1 MNPLYEFLRHLSN
14 RFSSNFIIEGY
25 ITSNNNVIRELN
37 RFDPFCSVKFS
48 LQIANPSQ
56 IINLIE
62 VWAPRASAGIKQIHW
77 RDLDSLI
84 TINCYSRSIEV
95 TTRSHAFINECS
107 DFANQLQY
115 NITII
120 R

>member
-1 MNPLYEFLRHLSN
+1 MRPLYAFLRYLSS
-14 RFSSNFIIEGY
+14 RYSNNFVIEGD
-25 ITSNNNVIRELN
+25 ITGNNNVIRELN
-37 RFDPFCSVKFS
+37 RFDPFCRVKFS
-48 LQIANPSQ
+48 LQIADPNR

-62 VWAPRASAGIKQIHW
+62 VWAPRANAEVKQIYW
-77 RDLDSLI
+77 RDLDNLI

-115 NITII
+115 RITII